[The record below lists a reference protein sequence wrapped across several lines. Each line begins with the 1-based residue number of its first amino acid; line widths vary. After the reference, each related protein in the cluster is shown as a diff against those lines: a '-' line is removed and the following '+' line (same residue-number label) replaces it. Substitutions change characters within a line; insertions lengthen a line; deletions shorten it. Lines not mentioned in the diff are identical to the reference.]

1 MLEKSIEQLENNY
14 WKKES
19 EFPSNLIEKCFE
31 YRKIKLSEL
40 TIEQIRLLISQ
51 EIGIKYLIE
60 IALKKLELN
69 ILAEGNLYEGDLLDS
84 VSKISNEFW
93 KENKTEFE
101 KFKII
106 IEKNK
111 EKIKVELGEKEFE
124 QIEERIKASCQH
136 RV

>member
-14 WKKES
+14 WKEES
-19 EFPSNLIEKCFE
+19 EFPTNLVKRCFE

-51 EIGIKYLIE
+51 EIGIEFLIG
-60 IALKKLELN
+60 IALEKLELN
-69 ILAEGNLYEGDLLDS
+69 IIAEGNLYEGDLLDS

-93 KENKTEFE
+93 KKNKFE
-101 KFKII
+101 LKQLKII

-111 EKIKVELGEKEFE
+111 ETIKTELGEKEYE
-124 QIEERIKASCQH
+124 RISERIKASCQH
-136 RV
+136 RI